1 MSGSNYIKFSGHQ
14 FITQRLVLSTLTGK
28 PVKIDKIRSE
38 EDNPGLQE
46 HEAAFL
52 HLLEQLTNGSSI
64 DINYSGTSL
73 IYKPGVLTGGN
84 INFDCGTSRAIGFFL
99 EPLIVLAPFAKYPI
113 NITLTGIT
121 NDNLD
126 TSVDIIRTVLLPQL
140 KRFGV
145 EDGIELKVV
154 KRGAPPNGG
163 GEVKF
168 QCPIVKQLKPLQYI
182 DEGRIKRIR
191 GIAYATRVSPQ
202 MANRVTEV
210 SRSQLTHYIP
220 DVYIYTDVY
229 KGAESGKSPGYGL
242 SLVAESTTGALLSA
256 ECSFEKQV
264 DNEDENN
271 KRSSIFNFETPEDL
285 GKQTLKY
292 LLTEIKKGGC
302 IDTLSQWIN
311 IILMVLTPED
321 VSKIRISK
329 LTKVSIQLLRDIRS
343 FFGITY
349 KIQPDPSNQT
359 VILTCVGS
367 GFSNTNKKTT

>member
-28 PVKIDKIRSE
+28 PIKIDKIRSE
-38 EDNPGLQE
+38 DDNPGLQE

-52 HLLEQLTNGSSI
+52 HLLEQVTNGSSF

-73 IYKPGVLTGGN
+73 IYKPGIISGGK
-84 INFDCGTSRAIGFFL
+84 INFDCGNSRAIGYFL
-99 EPLIVLAPFAKYPI
+99 EPLIVLAPFAKNPI
-113 NITLTGIT
+113 NITLHGIT
-121 NDNLD
+121 NDNMD
-126 TSVDIIRTVLLPQL
+126 TSVDLIRTVLLPQL
-140 KRFGV
+140 KRFGI
-145 EDGIELKVV
+145 ESGIELKIV

-168 QCPIVKQLKPLQYI
+168 NCPIVKQLKPVQYI
-182 DEGRIKRIR
+182 DEGKIKRIR

-210 SRSQLTHYIP
+210 ARSQLTHYIP

-229 KGAESGKSPGYGL
+229 KGTESGNSPGYGL
-242 SLVAESTTGALLSA
+242 SLVAETTTGALLSA
-256 ECSFEKQV
+256 ECCFEKQTSNAS
-264 DNEDENN
+264 NESE
-271 KRSSIFNFETPEDL
+271 KPVIFNFETPEDL
-285 GKQTLKY
+285 GKQALKY
-292 LLTEIKKGGC
+292 LLTEIRKGGS

-349 KIQPDPSNQT
+349 KIKPDPDNQT
-359 VILTCVGS
+359 VLLTCVGS
-367 GFSNTNKKTT
+367 GFTNTNKKFT